1 MFFFLC
7 SRTVQFVWW
16 RLSEKCTNCM
26 ESFPTPAEQIID
38 QKAKRIDIDRKQ
50 VNH

>member
-1 MFFFLC
+1 MGFFFFAHELC
-7 SRTVQFVWW
+7 S
-16 RLSEKCTNCM
+16 LSGKCTNCM